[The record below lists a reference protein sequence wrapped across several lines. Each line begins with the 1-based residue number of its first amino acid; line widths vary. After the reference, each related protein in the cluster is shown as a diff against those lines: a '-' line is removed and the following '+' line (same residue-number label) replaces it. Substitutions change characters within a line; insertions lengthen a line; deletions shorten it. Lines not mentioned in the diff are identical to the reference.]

1 MKETREKMKLRKGNE
16 GLSLEDRANKLH
28 DSFRRFILREE
39 KEVEG

>member
-1 MKETREKMKLRKGNE
+1 MAENRKLVKLRAFTE
-16 GLSLEDRANKLH
+16 GLSMEERGKRLH